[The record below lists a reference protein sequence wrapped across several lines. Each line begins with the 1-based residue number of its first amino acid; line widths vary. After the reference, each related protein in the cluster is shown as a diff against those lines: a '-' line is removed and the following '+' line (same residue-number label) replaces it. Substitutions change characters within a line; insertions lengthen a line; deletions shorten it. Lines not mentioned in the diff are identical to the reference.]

1 MNRTFFD
8 SRLPFA
14 DANILSFGAW
24 QLLASADAMWE
35 GHSPSTFIV
44 RLSYCVLWWRECAQ
58 GGACYFCLF
67 VCLFFFFYVGKSS
80 RTPCP
85 LLGGVRVVSDS
96 NRLKPHGG
104 LPDVS
109 QKWSGFSCEILPE
122 HFFVFSL
129 FVVKGGVLVL
139 AWAARGE
146 GEPQTP

>member
-1 MNRTFFD
+1 MLIFYLLERD
-8 SRLPFA
+8 SCLPLLMLCEKV
-14 DANILSFGAW
+14 IVPQLS
-24 QLLASADAMWE
+24 LSAYR
-35 GHSPSTFIV
+35 IV
-44 RLSYCVLWWRECAQ
+44 YCDGESARKAVHAI
-58 GGACYFCLF
+58 FVCLF
-67 VCLFFFFYVGKSS
+67 VCFFFFYVGKSS